1 MNYYDDDEVLT
12 FKKNRSKTPKKKKTK
27 EKTLEQVVKER
38 QLKKTSEEQEKIEN
52 ETKLKESEQKRID
65 DLKRAERTAIDF
77 ELNLL
82 GDEFGDYSKKTNADH
97 TVEVEQNEGVDQRVS
112 EYDFM

>member
-12 FKKNRSKTPKKKKTK
+12 FKKKTSKKTKKKKTK

-38 QLKKTSEEQEKIEN
+38 QLKKKSEEQQKIEN
-52 ETKLKESEQKRID
+52 ETKLKESEQKKID
-65 DLKRAERTAIDF
+65 ELKKAERTAIDF

-82 GDEFGDYSKKTNADH
+82 GDEFDDFSKKTNTVD
-97 TVEVEQNEGVDQRVS
+97 TVEVEQNKGVDQRVS